1 MPNSFF
7 GLIKLQIQ
15 ENKPFVLYSDF
26 GKTSIKATLQTNTK
40 TYTTSDF
47 KEKGFVFSP
56 FDNTIPT
63 YLIPL
68 EASKEL
74 HLDTTPISL
83 KKNNPTAL
91 KSEPSKHKNLIRQAI
106 DEIDSSELEKVVLA
120 RTLTLEFH
128 NYDEIELFLSI
139 ATSYPEAYV
148 YCWFHPK
155 TGFWLG
161 ASPETL
167 LKIKGRKVRTMALA
181 GTQVY
186 KGSSQVEWDTKNHEE
201 QKIVTEFLKNEL
213 SQHLTELEVS
223 APKTIKAGK
232 LLHLQTTLIGKL
244 KVTSESLKNL
254 IFSIHPTPAVCGTP
268 KSLAMDFIGNNETI
282 NRAYY
287 SGFLGEIN
295 IPNENHIPFT
305 NLVVNLRCM
314 HFENN
319 FATLFAGGGITS
331 KSDVDKE
338 WNETEEKLNTIKSV
352 LGS

>member
-7 GLIKLQIQ
+7 DCIKSQIRAS
-15 ENKPFVLYSDF
+15 KPFVLYSDF
-26 GKTSIKATLQTNTK
+26 GNISLKAILQTDTK

-63 YLIPL
+63 YLIPF

-74 HLDTTPISL
+74 QLDTTPISS
-83 KKNNPTAL
+83 KKNNLTLFNSDSTA
-91 KSEPSKHKNLIRQAI
+91 HKNLIRHAI
-106 DEIDSSELEKVVLA
+106 EEINSSELEKVVLA
-120 RTLTLEFH
+120 RTSSIEFH
-128 NYDEIELFLSI
+128 NLDEVELFLSI
-139 ATSYPEAYV
+139 ATSYQEAYV

-161 ASPETL
+161 ASPESL
-167 LKIKGRKVRTMALA
+167 LKINGRKVKTMSLA

-186 KGSSQVEWDTKNHEE
+186 EGSTHVEWDTKNHEE
-201 QKIVTEFLKNEL
+201 QKFVTEFLKNEL
-213 SQHLTELEVS
+213 SQHLTNLEVS

-232 LLHLQTTLIGKL
+232 LLHLQTTLTGNL
-244 KVTSESLKNL
+244 KATSEALKHL

-268 KSLAMDFIGNNETI
+268 KSLAMDFIRNKETI

-295 IPNENHIPFT
+295 RPKEKQILHT
-305 NLVVNLRCM
+305 SLVVNLRCM

-331 KSDVDKE
+331 KSDVHKE

-352 LGS
+352 LES